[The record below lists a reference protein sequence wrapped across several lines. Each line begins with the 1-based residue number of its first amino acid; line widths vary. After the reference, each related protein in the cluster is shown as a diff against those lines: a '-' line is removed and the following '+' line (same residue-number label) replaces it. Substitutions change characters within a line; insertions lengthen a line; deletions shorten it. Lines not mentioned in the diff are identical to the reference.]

1 MENLITEK
9 TILIV
14 KEGNNSYLYES
25 NNKRF
30 LHKKIYDVIN
40 EGCNYYGSSYKG
52 RVEGSNYLLGS
63 IYKAPI
69 IISETKNIIMFPTT
83 SFACDDCMWI
93 NYAWIDKYYYDN
105 NKSVILFKNGLKIDI
120 NLSSKIINNQ
130 ILRSSRL
137 ESILKSKKR

>member
-9 TILIV
+9 TILIM
-14 KEGNNSYLYES
+14 KEGNNTYLYDS

-30 LHKKIYDVIN
+30 LKQKISDVIN

-52 RVEGSNYLLGS
+52 RVEGSNYLLGT

-69 IISETKNIIMFPTT
+69 VVSENKCIIMFPTT
-83 SFACDDCMWI
+83 SFVSEDCMWI
-93 NYAWIDKYYYDN
+93 NYAWIDKYYYDQ
-105 NKSVILFKNGLKIDI
+105 NKSVIIFKNGLKIEI
-120 NLSSKIINNQ
+120 NISAKVINNQ

-137 ESILKSKKR
+137 ESIIKSKKR